1 MADLAIFG
9 VPLLAL
15 IGFSFAAYAIVAN
28 DVIQTLGTFLASN
41 AKRPWVVLWAFASTI
56 IVAVMLY
63 GYFGHDGDIAFDR
76 LNSIPYPETGVQWY
90 HVLPPLVLLILTRF
104 GIPVSTTFLVLTI
117 FTLTG
122 GAATAGVLG
131 QMLVKSLLGY
141 VVAFAAGGVL
151 FFIIARMFER
161 WVSNSDVEAEHSPPW
176 AIPAVAA
183 LVCVLVY
190 LLVAGPALPD
200 LANANWIG
208 VAVTAAAAL
217 AVGFATNRFNTWYVL
232 QWLSTGFLWSQWL
245 MQDLANIFVYL
256 PRTTETLPDGTIEVT
271 FSIGLLIFATAL
283 MVTLHAIIFAMRGGE
298 IQKIVLR
305 KTNTT
310 DVRAATVVDFVFGII
325 LMYFKEIS
333 DIPMST
339 TWVFLGLLAGR
350 EIAISLIAGL
360 RGKGEAIRDVV
371 SDALRAGAGLV
382 VSVTMALLLPFFANG
397 AFPDLGQA
405 LFGGD
410 DAAAMEQPLDA
421 GGDERAR

>member
-1 MADLAIFG
+1 MADVAILG

-41 AKRPWVVLWAFASTI
+41 AKRPWVVLWAFAASI
-56 IVAVMLY
+56 IVGVMLY
-63 GYFGHDGDIAFDR
+63 GYFGYDGDIAFDR

-131 QMLVKSLLGY
+131 EMLVKSLLGY
-141 VVAFAAGGVL
+141 LVAFGAGAVL
-151 FFIIARMFER
+151 FFVIARMFER
-161 WVSNSDVEAEHSPPW
+161 WVSKTNAEDEHSPPW
-176 AIPAVAA
+176 AIPGVAA
-183 LVCVLVY
+183 LICLLVY

-200 LANANWIG
+200 LENANWIAAG
-208 VAVTAAAAL
+208 VTAAVAL
-217 AVGFATNRFNTWYVL
+217 AVAVLTSRFNTWYVL

-256 PRTTETLPDGTIEVT
+256 PRTTETLPDGTVEVT
-271 FSIGLLIFATAL
+271 FSIGLLIFATLL
-283 MVTLHAIIFAMRGGE
+283 MVGLHAIIFAIRGGE
-298 IQKIVLR
+298 IQKIVLT

-325 LMYFKEIS
+325 LMYFKEIN

-350 EIAISLIAGL
+350 EIAISLISGL
-360 RGKGEAIRDVV
+360 RAKGEALFDVLT
-371 SDALRAGAGLV
+371 DAVRAGIGLV
-382 VSVTMALLLPFFANG
+382 VSVTMALILPFFAYG
-397 AFPDLGQA
+397 EFPDLGQA

-410 DAAAMEQPLDA
+410 DTAAIEQPLDEDPA
-421 GGDERAR
+421 GPGR